1 MNLIDRINC
10 WLNYREIEE
19 SGLRSLIQNAVWKY
33 DVEVTKIK
41 DGYAIKQGS
50 NTVWIKHWEFKW
62 YIQESQFG
70 LTLDYYDHGI
80 QPLEDM
86 EVKPSLF
93 GHFVAEYK
101 AFRHIKIDPSNPK
114 YALLSTFGLLF
125 SGPSNLLEFASKSGL
140 KTRVFYSKTGFP
152 ETPKTFISKYLKGFY
167 K

>member
-1 MNLIDRINC
+1 MTLIDKINR

-19 SGLRSLIQNAVWKY
+19 SDLRSLIQNAVWKY
-33 DVEVTKIK
+33 DVDVVKIN

-50 NTVWIKHWEFKW
+50 NTIWIKYWEFKW
-62 YIQESQFG
+62 YIQVSQFG
-70 LTLDYYDHGI
+70 VMLDYCDYEI
-80 QPLEDM
+80 QPLEEM
-86 EVKPSLF
+86 EIKPSLF
-93 GHFVAEYK
+93 GRFVAGYK

-125 SGPSNLLEFASKSGL
+125 SDPSDLLEFASKSGL

-152 ETPKTFISKYLKGFY
+152 ETPKTFITKYLKGFY